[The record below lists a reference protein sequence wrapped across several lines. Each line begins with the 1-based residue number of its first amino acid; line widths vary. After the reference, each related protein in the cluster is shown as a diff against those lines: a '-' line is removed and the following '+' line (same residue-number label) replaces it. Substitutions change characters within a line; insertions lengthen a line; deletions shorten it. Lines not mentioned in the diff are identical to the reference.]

1 MDDLVSL
8 RGISVP
14 GGGGDGIPRSG
25 LHISNRAV
33 LRSDIRRIIANT
45 AEEADG
51 SVLQG
56 VHPGRSQCDEHITGR
71 DRITRGDRYFRD
83 GAADI
88 GTDDDRSCADNGA
101 VGRDG
106 SGHGSGHNGQGQ
118 NNQEKDREQLF
129 HYGTSYIIN
138 IDWSGPN

>member
-1 MDDLVSL
+1 MDDLVGF
-8 RGISVP
+8 RGIGIP
-14 GGGGDGIPRSG
+14 GRSGDGVPQGG
-25 LHISNRAV
+25 LHICDRAV

-88 GTDDDRSCADNGA
+88 GADDDRSCADNGA

-106 SGHGSGHNGQGQ
+106 SGHGSGGNGQGQ
-118 NNQEKDREQLF
+118 NNQEKDGKQFF
-129 HYGTSYIIN
+129 HGGTSL
-138 IDWSGPN
+138 